1 MSGILLLF
9 RVFLF
14 SVFIGCYSACASNS
28 ESPDGR
34 DIHLYA
40 LSPHQTRFAVKEASK
55 AYVAELA
62 EPMMA
67 IILEPDQPEPSL
79 DDNIDQQEESDSIS
93 ETSDYPYHDIATGCA
108 IHDKPESDETMSVKK
123 LPGVRK
129 KSASRYKAPAKKAK
143 KSRPSK
149 PQYQVKSGKGSKVK
163 KTTKTSKKRT
173 YICLTCKS
181 HFTHSSNLV
190 RHRREQHSSFGFTC
204 RYCHKEFKRKES
216 YDGHLNTHSENV
228 DRKLYE
234 CSSCEKKF
242 FGQRQLRAH
251 KARAH

>member
-1 MSGILLLF
+1 MSAILLLF
-9 RVFLF
+9 RVFHF
-14 SVFIGCYSACASNS
+14 SFYIGCYFACAGGTDL
-28 ESPDGR
+28 PDAR
-34 DIHLYA
+34 EVRLYA
-40 LSPHQTRFAVKEASK
+40 FSPHQTRFAAKQALN

-67 IILEPDQPEPSL
+67 IILEPDQPEPFL
-79 DDNIDQQEESDSIS
+79 DDNVDQQDESDSIS
-93 ETSDYPYHDIATGCA
+93 ETSDYPYHDVLSGCTTYE
-108 IHDKPESDETMSVKK
+108 KSESDETMSVEK
-123 LPGVRK
+123 LARADK
-129 KSASRYKAPAKKAK
+129 KSALRYKEKAKKAK

-163 KTTKTSKKRT
+163 KTTKTNKKRT

-181 HFTHSSNLV
+181 YFTHSSNLV

-242 FGQRQLRAH
+242 FGQRQLRTH